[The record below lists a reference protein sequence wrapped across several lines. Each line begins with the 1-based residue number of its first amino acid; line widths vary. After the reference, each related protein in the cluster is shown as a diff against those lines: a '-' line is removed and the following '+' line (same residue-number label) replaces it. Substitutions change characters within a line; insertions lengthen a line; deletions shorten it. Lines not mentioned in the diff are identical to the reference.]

1 MKEKDKWIK
10 NFRTRM
16 EGYSEP
22 APADLWE
29 QLEKEL
35 DTVPKVIPMWRR
47 WQAAAAVALLVV
59 VSSLTVWFWQSP
71 SANYLEQQSAGL
83 NVMHEPDE
91 LVPGSITPEQPMA
104 LVVPAARSEEKK
116 HVKVVRSVTAKALA
130 AEQEVLLNKE
140 VEEIQIEENYIEEQK
155 AESVIVE
162 QKQQKQAGRSSYS
175 AAKTN
180 YAYVAPHRKKDR
192 NWSIGLSTGNGT
204 FSSSTSMDGYLPLPN
219 GARNATMN
227 SAYGVETRAEIDK
240 LVQFNNLSE
249 GQNAQSDIKYR
260 QRQMCIRDRKYRMP
274 VTFGASLRFDL
285 SDDWAVETGV
295 TYTQLS
301 SETRSGTQKNNYGWE
316 EKLHYVGIPL
326 KVNRNIWSNKRFE
339 VYASAG
345 GAVEKCVSG
354 KRSIIGS
361 VSTSNAGKDEQFSG
375 GEEDVKV
382 KPLQW
387 SLSAAAGAQFKIT
400 EKLGI
405 YAEPGVVYYFDDG
418 SNVNTIRKEHP
429 FNFNIQLG
437 VRFTLPK

>member
-1 MKEKDKWIK
+1 MEEKDKWIK

-16 EGYSEP
+16 EDYSEP
-22 APADLWE
+22 APADLWG

-35 DTVPKVIPMWRR
+35 DATPKVIPMWRR
-47 WQAAAAVALLVV
+47 WQAVAAVALLVV

-71 SANYLEQQSAGL
+71 SANYLQQQSAEL
-83 NVMHEPDE
+83 NALHEPDE
-91 LVPGSITPEQPMA
+91 SMPGTVTPEQPMA
-104 LVVPAARSEEKK
+104 QVAPVAPSKNVQRMKVARAATSGA
-116 HVKVVRSVTAKALA
+116 SVAG
-130 AEQEVLLNKE
+130 QEVLTE
-140 VEEIQIEENYIEEQK
+140 QEAEEVQVEEVQVKENEIKEQK
-155 AESVIVE
+155 AQPTS
-162 QKQQKQAGRSSYS
+162 RSSYS
-175 AAKTN
+175 TKKNN
-180 YAYVAPHRKKDR
+180 YAYATPRKKQDR

-204 FSSSTSMDGYLPLPN
+204 FSSSASMDGYLPLPN
-219 GARNATMN
+219 GSRSVVFGDANGGDAK
-227 SAYGVETRAEIDK
+227 AEIDK

-249 GQNAQSDIKYR
+249 GKSVQSDV
-260 QRQMCIRDRKYRMP
+260 KYRMP
-274 VTFGASLRFDL
+274 VTFGASLRLELND
-285 SDDWAVETGV
+285 SWAIETGL

-301 SETRSGTQKNNYGWE
+301 SEIRSGTEKNNYGWE

-354 KRSIIGS
+354 KRTIIGN
-361 VSTSNAGKDEQFSG
+361 VSTSGVEQDEQFTG
-375 GEEDVKV
+375 VEEDIKIN
-382 KPLQW
+382 PLQW
-387 SLSAAAGAQFKIT
+387 SLSASAGAQFKIT

-418 SNVNTIRKEHP
+418 SHINTIRKEHP